1 MADLSDRLAK
11 LTPAQRALL
20 EKRLADKANKATSAA
35 KQTSPATAQAA
46 GAQVANAPMSS
57 PRWPKEGA
65 QAEPIAIV
73 GMSCRFGGAPNLE
86 AYWHLIRDGVEGI
99 SEVPAN
105 RWPVDDFYS
114 PTAEAGK
121 TITRRGGF
129 LDKIDEFDPTF
140 FGVTPREAARMDP
153 QQRILLEVAWET
165 FENSGAPADKMAG
178 SNTGVFVGIG
188 GTDYAKIPS
197 RLDDFYE
204 RIDAHMGTG
213 NALSIAANRLSY
225 VFDLRGPSMAVDTA
239 CSSSSLAVHL
249 AVESLRRKEC
259 DTALAGG
266 VNAILTPETTIA
278 FSKAL
283 MLSPEGRCRPF
294 DAGANGYVR
303 GEGCGLVYLKRLA
316 DAERDGDPIVGVL
329 LATASNQDGRT
340 SGISAPNGE
349 RQKACVRSA
358 HKQAGVTAADIDY
371 VEAHGTSTPLGDPI
385 EMQSLSEVFT
395 ASGSQNSNSLPPVRV
410 TSAKANIGH
419 TETVSGVAGLIKA
432 LLLMKH
438 EVIPPQLHL
447 ETLNPHIQLDGSRI
461 EIPREPIEWKRNA
474 RPRIAGIS
482 SFGFGGTNT
491 HLLIGESPS
500 KSEPTE
506 KVVER
511 STQVIKL
518 AAKTPDRIEL
528 LASQLADWVEATPE
542 ASLADISF
550 SANAGRADFNHRVA
564 ITATHRTDLIER
576 LKVVAEKESPKGVFR
591 GKAGGLSRQKTA
603 WLFTGQGAQ
612 SAGMGRGLYESEPCF
627 RSIIDRCDTALAKVL
642 DDRLIDVLYGG
653 KPDDT
658 RVNETRYTQ
667 PALFAVECALA
678 ALWQSRGVK
687 PDVLLGHSI
696 GEYAAAVTAGI
707 FSLEEGA
714 KLVAERARL
723 MHSAPGHGKMAVLFL
738 SESEVTQAID
748 GREDVLSIAA
758 VNGPAN
764 TVLSGEAK
772 AVEEVFTKLEAAGAK
787 GQMLVVSHAFHSP
800 LMDPILDEFETFA
813 EGIEFKKPR
822 LPIASNLTGQLM
834 TEAPTAKYWRDHLRG
849 AVRFADG
856 VERVAESGAMHWI
869 ETGPA
874 PVLLGMSRR
883 CDPQLPKGANNKE
896 IRWLP
901 SLRPGLDDGAVV
913 AESLAS
919 HYAGGG
925 SVDWRV
931 MDKGRSRQ
939 VLPLP
944 NYPFDL
950 TRCWYEGI
958 ESTTTRRP
966 ITATAGASPTLG
978 GQLAVVGSNTIH
990 EIGIAPG
997 SPAYLV
1003 DHQVQGSVVTPGA
1016 FYIEQALASLDKR
1029 RSSDKF
1035 ISLRV
1040 NELGI
1045 KQAMF
1050 LAEGARRRVQITE
1063 SPESNGVAT
1072 LDVYSTLDTDVA
1084 SNEAPNWALHATAQ
1098 LVLSS
1103 PSEESIQPI
1112 DLADCLARTED
1123 NPRHKALYEI
1133 FEARG
1138 LNYGPAFRMLDGVD
1152 RTGFDAVAPLK
1163 LTDEVRADLSRYQL
1177 HPVLGDALLQTLA
1190 CTSPFEPDGS
1200 YSPYTYVPVSIDSV
1214 QLHAAVPADSPLFTY
1229 AVRTDPAPDTDITS
1243 PETFS
1248 GNAYLTLEDGT
1259 PIASFQ
1265 GVRVQRLGGAEAE
1278 RETNPAE
1285 WLYRTDWAEMPLSN
1299 VPALPTGSWLIFADS
1314 HGVADAVASAIEMAG
1329 NGCTV
1334 VRSGSEFEFKVVE
1347 AAGKPARTEI
1357 LIDPADAEHYER
1369 LLGMVLA
1376 NPTGELAGVL
1386 HFGSLNSPTDAP
1398 QEAAWQEA
1406 AWQETAWQEAGWQ
1419 QALSSG
1425 VGSAMRLLQK
1435 AARRGLQSKAGCW
1448 FITQGAQAAVDNEP
1462 TSACQAATVGL
1473 VRVAQMEHP
1482 ELNVRQADFPGGS
1495 KADETL
1501 VEELLASFSAA
1512 AEGDLENQIALRSDA
1527 DNSKSLNRY
1536 AARLVP
1542 DETSAEIVRDAAGSD
1557 MSVPSSSPYQL
1568 RIPRPGSF
1576 DGLRYEPIERT
1587 TPEEGQ
1593 VELEVHSAG
1602 LNFSDVLKALGLYP
1616 GVKDSIVP
1624 LGIEASGIVTA
1635 VGPGVDH
1642 LKVGDT
1648 AMGVAP
1654 YAFGSHTTTAGYALV
1669 PKPANVSHDE
1679 ACTIPITFLTAHHAL
1694 IRLAHLQPGERVLI
1708 HAGAGGV
1715 GLAAIQIAQHLGAE
1729 IFATAGSDEKR
1740 DLLRSLGVK
1749 HVMNSRTLDFVE
1761 EVREA
1766 TNREGVD
1773 VVLNSLPGE
1782 AITASLG
1789 LLKAYGR
1796 FLEIGKID
1804 IYQDRKIGLLPFQ
1817 DNLSYFAIDLDR
1829 VLRERPNYV
1838 RELFAEVMDRFE
1850 TGVYQPLALTHF
1862 AVEQTAAAFRYM
1874 SQRKNIGKVVVGVV
1888 AEKQS
1893 KESAPEGLLHH
1904 DGSYLVTGGLG
1915 ALGRRLAS
1923 WLVDQGAGG
1932 VALLSRRAPDESAQE
1947 ELDALSNVGTQVV
1960 ALQGDVTNLE
1970 SLKAAIQSLPADF
1983 PKLRGVIHAAGV
1995 LDDGLLADL
2004 TPERLEK
2011 VLLPKTIGAW
2021 NLHEVSA
2028 SQDLPFGD
2036 VDCFVLF
2043 SSIAAVLGSPGQAN
2057 YAAANTALDA
2067 LAHHRRSQGLP
2078 AMTINWGPFDGSQ
2091 LSGGGMAS
2099 GDNEEAV
2106 RQKGM
2111 GLLSADA
2118 AFTLMGRLL
2127 GAEHPPTQSVVIDAH
2142 WDAMSRLLVG
2152 RSTPLLED
2160 LLVSD
2165 VEGAAGSKVDSAL
2178 RSRLIAASPET
2189 RRSEL
2194 QLIVRDELARVM
2206 SVEPEQLDTEQPLS
2220 ALGLDSLMSLELK
2233 NNLEAKLDFTLPMA
2247 KLLEGPSINSLAVV
2261 TSDVLTSDSVGAE
2274 PEWGSLVTLRDGKE
2288 GETSPLFFMP
2298 ALGGDALCYRE
2309 LQEQLQSDRPLVAF
2323 RPRGLDDQAEPHSK
2337 LDELVVD
2344 YVAAIRSRQPKG
2356 PYYLAGWSTGGVTGF
2371 AVAEKLEA
2379 EGEEVALLA
2388 LFDTPL
2394 PSVYDGIDI
2403 DDDASF
2409 LVTVADFASHFTGL
2423 DFRVTRESLNKL
2435 APEKRFD
2442 AVLAEARRA
2451 GMFSAEV
2458 SDEYPRRMTA
2468 VGEALVRASQ
2478 NYTPKAL
2485 DGNVHFFAP
2494 KIPGAL
2500 ESLAP
2505 VVGLNEEGWREKVGQ
2520 DFTQHAITGD
2530 HFTMMTEAGA
2540 SEIAKALNKLL

>member
-11 LTPAQRALL
+11 LSPAQRALL
-20 EKRLADKANKATSAA
+20 EKRLADKAKASKAVPTSKPKSMNAL
-35 KQTSPATAQAA
+35 SWHNN
-46 GAQVANAPMSS
+46 GA
-57 PRWPKEGA
+57 E
-65 QAEPIAIV
+65 AEPIAVV

-86 AYWHLIRDGVEGI
+86 AYWDLIREGIEGI
-99 SEVPAN
+99 SEVPSN
-105 RWPVDDFYS
+105 RWPVDEFYS
-114 PTAEAGK
+114 PNGEAGK

-129 LDKIDEFDPTF
+129 LDRIDEFDPTF

-165 FENSGAPADKMAG
+165 LENSGAPADKMAG

-188 GTDYAKIPS
+188 GADYAKIPS

-213 NALSIAANRLSY
+213 NALSIAANRVSY
-225 VFDLRGPSMAVDTA
+225 VLDLRGPSMAVDTA

-259 DTALAGG
+259 DAALAGG

-278 FSKAL
+278 FSKAH

-294 DAGANGYVR
+294 DAAANGYVR
-303 GEGCGLVYLKRLA
+303 GEGCGLVYLKRLV

-329 LATASNQDGRT
+329 LATAANQDGRT

-385 EMQSLSEVFT
+385 EMQALGEVFS
-395 ASGSQNSNSLPPVRV
+395 ASGAQNGDQLPPVRV

-419 TETVSGVAGLIKA
+419 TETVSGVAGLIKV

-438 EVIPPQLHL
+438 EVIPPQLHF
-447 ETLNPHIQLDGSRI
+447 ETLNPHIQLEGSRL
-461 EIPREPIEWKRNA
+461 EIPTEPIAWKRNA
-474 RPRIAGIS
+474 RARIAGIS

-491 HLLIGESPS
+491 HLLVGEAPAKALATDTHS
-500 KSEPTE
+500 
-506 KVVER
+506 ER

-518 AAKTPDRIEL
+518 AAKTPDRIEV
-528 LASQLADWVEATPE
+528 LAKQLAEWVTSTPD
-542 ASLADISF
+542 ASLADITY
-550 SANAGRADFNHRVA
+550 SANAGRSDFNHRVA
-564 ITATHRTDLIER
+564 ITARHCGELVER
-576 LKVVAEKESPKGVFR
+576 LQSVAAGETPKGVSR
-591 GKAGGLSRQKTA
+591 GKASGLSRQKTA

-612 SAGMGRGLYESEPCF
+612 AAGMGHGLYQTEPVF
-627 RSIIDRCDTALAKVL
+627 RSIIDRCNAALSEVL
-642 DDRLIDVLYGG
+642 EEPLLEILYGG
-653 KPDDT
+653 QPDDA

-667 PALFAVECALA
+667 PALFAVECGIA
-678 ALWQSRGVK
+678 ALWESWGVK

-707 FSLEEGA
+707 FTLEEGA
-714 KLVAERARL
+714 RLVAERARR

-738 SESEVTQAID
+738 SEAEVAQAII

-764 TVLSGEAK
+764 TVLSGEAA
-772 AVEEVFTKLEAAGAK
+772 AVEEVFAKFEASGAK

-800 LMDPILDEFETFA
+800 LMDPILNEFEEFA
-813 EGIEFKKPR
+813 EGIEYKQPR
-822 LPIASNLTGQLM
+822 IPIVSNLTGQLM
-834 TEAPTAKYWRDHLRG
+834 TEAPTARYWRDHLRG
-849 AVRFADG
+849 AVRFAYC
-856 VERVAESGAMHWI
+856 VQRVAESGAIHWI
-869 ETGPA
+869 ESGPA
-874 PVLLGMSRR
+874 PVLLGMARR
-883 CDPQLPKGANNKE
+883 CEPSLPGDADNKS
-896 IRWLP
+896 ICWLP
-901 SLRPGLDDGAVV
+901 SLRPGLDDGGVL

-919 HYAGGG
+919 HFANGG
-925 SVDWRV
+925 SVDWRTR
-931 MDKGRSRQ
+931 DQGRPRQ
-939 VLPLP
+939 LLLIP
-944 NYPFDL
+944 NYPFEL

-958 ESTTTRRP
+958 DSSTTRKP
-966 ITATAGASPTLG
+966 LAVASGASPTLG
-978 GQLAVVGSNTIH
+978 GKLPLVGSNSIH
-990 EIGIAPG
+990 EMGLAP
-997 SPAYLV
+997 SMPSYLV
-1003 DHQVQGSVVTPGA
+1003 DHQVQGSIVTPGA
-1016 FYIEQALASLDKR
+1016 FYIEQALESLAERNLSEEFKP
-1029 RSSDKF
+1029 
-1035 ISLRV
+1035 LRV
-1040 NELGI
+1040 DDFAI

-1050 LAEGARRRVQITE
+1050 LAEGVRRRMQVTE
-1063 SPESNGVAT
+1063 SPESNGLAT
-1072 LDVYSTLDTDVA
+1072 MDVYSTVDSDD
-1084 SNEAPNWALHATAQ
+1084 PNGATNWSLHATAQ
-1098 LVLSS
+1098 LVFTASKEML
-1103 PSEESIQPI
+1103 PSAI
-1112 DLADCLARTED
+1112 DLQDCLDRMKD
-1123 NPRHKALYEI
+1123 NPRHQALYEI

-1138 LNYGPAFRMLDGVD
+1138 LNYGPTFQMLDGVD
-1152 RTGFDAVAPLK
+1152 RTGFDAVSPVK
-1163 LTDEVRADLSRYQL
+1163 LTDEVKADLSRYQL
-1177 HPVLGDALLQTLA
+1177 HPVLGDALMQTLA
-1190 CTSPFEPDGS
+1190 CTSPFEHDGS
-1200 YSPYTYVPVSIDSV
+1200 YSPHTYVPVSIDSV
-1214 QLHAAVPADSPLFTY
+1214 KLHCPVPTDQPLFTY

-1243 PETFS
+1243 PETFT
-1248 GNAYLTLEDGT
+1248 GNAYLTLEEGT
-1259 PIASFQ
+1259 PVASFL
-1265 GVRVQRLGGAEAE
+1265 GVRVQRLGGSEGE
-1278 RETNPAE
+1278 QQTDPAE
-1285 WLYRTDWAEMPLSN
+1285 WLYRTDWIETPLEESS
-1299 VPALPTGSWLIFADS
+1299 ALPTGNWLIFADAA
-1314 HGVADAVASAIEMAG
+1314 GVADSVVSAIESAG
-1329 NGCTV
+1329 GGCTV
-1334 VRSGSEFEFKVVE
+1334 VRSGSTDPGSPKSSTEFEIKVVE
-1347 AAGKPARTEI
+1347 ATGIAARTEI
-1357 LIDPADAEHYER
+1357 TIDPTDAEHYER
-1369 LLGMVLA
+1369 LLEMVLA

-1386 HFGSLNSPTDAP
+1386 HFSSIGLHENDTK
-1398 QEAAWQEA
+1398 AWQV
-1406 AWQETAWQEAGWQ
+1406 
-1419 QALSSG
+1419 ALASG

-1435 AARRGLQSKAGCW
+1435 GARRGLHSKAGCW
-1448 FITQGAQAAVDNEP
+1448 FITQGAQSVIGDEP
-1462 TSACQAATVGL
+1462 NSSCQAATIGL

-1482 ELNVRQADFPGGS
+1482 ELKVRQCDLAADDDKIS
-1495 KADETL
+1495 IEN
-1501 VEELLASFSAA
+1501 LLASFSAA
-1512 AEGDLENQIALRSDA
+1512 ADGDLENQIALRIVEGDPQ
-1527 DNSKSLNRY
+1527 RMGRFV
-1536 AARLVP
+1536 ARLVP
-1542 DETSAEIVRDAAGSD
+1542 DDISAEIVRQAAGTN

-1576 DGLRYEPIERT
+1576 DGLRYEPIERRA
-1587 TPEEGQ
+1587 PEAGQ

-1635 VGPGVDH
+1635 VGAGVEH
-1642 LKVGDT
+1642 LKVGDA

-1669 PKPANVSHDE
+1669 PKPDNVSHDE

-1694 IRLAHLQPGERVLI
+1694 IRLAHLQQGERVLI

-1729 IFATAGSDEKR
+1729 VFATAGSDKKR

-1749 HVMNSRTLDFVE
+1749 QVMNSRTLDFVE
-1761 EVREA
+1761 EVRKA

-1829 VLRERPNYV
+1829 VLRERPDYV
-1838 RELFAEVMDRFE
+1838 RELFAEVMNHFE
-1850 TGVYQPLALTHF
+1850 SGDYRPLALTHF

-1888 AEKQS
+1888 ADN
-1893 KESAPEGLLHH
+1893 ESQEIHPDRLLHKE
-1904 DGSYLVTGGLG
+1904 GGYLVTGGLG
-1915 ALGRRLAS
+1915 ALGRQLAS
-1923 WLVDQGAGG
+1923 WLVDNGAGG
-1932 VALLSRRAPDESAQE
+1932 VALLSRRTPDDTTQQE
-1947 ELDALSNVGTQVV
+1947 LVELSRRGASIV
-1960 ALQGDVTNLE
+1960 ALQGDVTDLE
-1970 SLKAAIQSLPADF
+1970 SLKAAIRNLPADF
-1983 PKLRGVIHAAGV
+1983 PKLRGVIHAAGL

-2004 TPERLEK
+2004 TSERLQK

-2021 NLHEVSA
+2021 NLHQITTST
-2028 SQDLPFGD
+2028 DLPVGD

-2057 YAAANTALDA
+2057 YAAANSALDA
-2067 LAHHRRSQGLP
+2067 LAHWRRSQGLS
-2078 AMTINWGPFDGSQ
+2078 AMTFNWGPFDGSQ
-2091 LSGGGMAS
+2091 LAGGGMAS
-2099 GDNEEAV
+2099 GGKEDAI

-2111 GLLSADA
+2111 GLLGSDE
-2118 AFTLMGRLL
+2118 AFALMGRLL
-2127 GAEHPPTQSVVIDAH
+2127 GAEKPPTQSVVIDAH
-2142 WDAMSRLLVG
+2142 WDAMSRLLAG
-2152 RSTPLLED
+2152 RSTPLLD
-2160 LLVSD
+2160 GLLVSD
-2165 VEGAAGSKVDSAL
+2165 IQGAVNSKVDSAL
-2178 RSRLIAASPET
+2178 RSRLIAASPEA
-2189 RRSEL
+2189 RRQEL
-2194 QLIVRDELARVM
+2194 ELIVRDELARVM
-2206 SVEPEQLDTEQPLS
+2206 SVDPEQLDTEQPLS

-2247 KLLEGPSINSLAVV
+2247 KLLEGPSINSLAEV
-2261 TSDVLTSDSVGAE
+2261 TSKVLTSGATGE
-2274 PEWGSLVTLRDGKE
+2274 GESEWGSLVTLRAGTD
-2288 GETSPLFFMP
+2288 ETTAPLFFMP

-2309 LQEQLQSDRPLVAF
+2309 LQKQLQTTRPLVAF

-2337 LDELVVD
+2337 LNELVED
-2344 YVAAIRSRQPKG
+2344 YVAAIRSRQAKG

-2394 PSVYDGIDI
+2394 PSVYDDIDI

-2423 DFRVTRESLNKL
+2423 DFRVTRESLSKL
-2435 APEKRFD
+2435 APEERFN
-2442 AVLAEARRA
+2442 AVLTEARRA

-2478 NYTPKAL
+2478 NYHPKPL
-2485 DGNVHFFAP
+2485 NGNVHFFAP
-2494 KIPGAL
+2494 QIPGAL
-2500 ESLAP
+2500 ANLAP
-2505 VVGLNEEGWREKVGQ
+2505 VEGLNEEGWREKVGQ
-2520 DFTQHAITGD
+2520 VFIQHEIPGD

-2540 SEIAKALNKLL
+2540 AKIAKALDTLL